1 MSGTYTP
8 DESTS
13 KVLGTQDVG
22 KKAKGTG
29 KARDEIPIL
38 QGQVESL
45 KREKQEAEESCR
57 TQVKG
62 GRVVLCYVDCG
73 HA

>member
-13 KVLGTQDVG
+13 KVLGTQDVV

-45 KREKQEAEESCR
+45 KREKQDVEESCR

-62 GRVVLCYVDCG
+62 RRIVLCDVG
-73 HA
+73 HGHE